1 MEERTM
7 KMTVEEM
14 RKAYPNTCIGITD
27 VEFDNRHQV
36 VSGDV
41 RYTDKTEEELIS
53 MAIHH
58 TGIQP
63 FYTST
68 SEGGLTV
75 GAISA

>member
-1 MEERTM
+1 MEERNM
-7 KMTVEEM
+7 KMTVDEM
-14 RKAYPNTCIGITD
+14 RKAYPNSCIGITD
-27 VEFDNRHQV
+27 VEFDEREQV
-36 VSGDV
+36 IAGDV
-41 RYTDKTEEELIS
+41 RYTDKSEEELIS
-53 MAIHH
+53 MAIRH

>member
-1 MEERTM
+1 MEKRNM
-7 KMTVEEM
+7 KMTVDEM

-27 VEFDNRHQV
+27 VEFNDRQQV
-36 VSGDV
+36 ISGDV
-41 RYTDKTEEELIS
+41 RYTDKSEDELIM

-58 TGIQP
+58 TGIRP

-75 GAISA
+75 GVLSA